1 MSPFSTRDT
10 LLQPAAEQEFFVQWH
25 LTERCNLR
33 CLHCYQ
39 AGRLGEELDL
49 AELMSVVDEVSD
61 ALAAWSEGYGISFA
75 PSFQVTGG
83 EPLLRKELWEVLER
97 LRGAGFPT
105 HLLSNGTLVDRDGAQ
120 RLAGLGVAGVQV
132 SLEGPEAVHDAIRGP
147 ESFRKAL
154 RGVDLLLSAGVRVDL
169 NVTLSARNADR
180 VDELVAIAQ
189 ATGVSRIGFSR
200 LVPYGRGA
208 ELLGETLSPDRIRS
222 LYERLHSLKIP
233 GLTIGTGDPLATQ
246 LGWDGTDGSGC
257 TAVGGCAAGVSGITI
272 LPDGTMHPCRRL
284 PIAIGNLRTD
294 SLREVWATSPVLT
307 ALRDKGRYPGRCGS
321 CERWSACRGC
331 RAVAYAVTLAREGG
345 DYLAD
350 DPQCFLQTSPPEK

>member
-1 MSPFSTRDT
+1 MSPLSASDT
-10 LLQPAAEQEFFVQWH
+10 LLQPAAEQDFFVQWH

-39 AGRLGEELDL
+39 AGRCGEELVL
-49 AELMSVVDEVSD
+49 AELLSVVDEVSD

-83 EPLLRKELWEVLER
+83 EPLLREELWDVLVR
-97 LRGAGFPT
+97 LRGGGFPT
-105 HLLSNGTLVDRDGAQ
+105 YILSNGTLVDRDGAE

-132 SLEGPEAVHDAIRGP
+132 SLEGPESVHDAIRGSG
-147 ESFRKAL
+147 SFRKAF
-154 RGVDLLLSAGVRVDL
+154 RGVDLLLRAGVTVDL

-189 ATGVSRIGFSR
+189 AAGVPRIGFSR

-222 LYERLHSLKIP
+222 VYERLRSLQVP
-233 GLTIGTGDPLATQ
+233 GLAIGTGDPLAVQ
-246 LGWDGTDGSGC
+246 LGLSATDGAGC
-257 TAVGGCAAGVSGITI
+257 IAVGGCAAGVSGITI
-272 LPDGTMHPCRRL
+272 LPDGTLHPCRRL

-307 ALRDKGRYPGRCGS
+307 ALRDKGRYPDRCGS
-321 CERWSACRGC
+321 CDRWAACRGC
-331 RAVAYAVTLAREGG
+331 RAVAYAVTLARGLG

-350 DPQCFLQTSPPEK
+350 DPQCFL